1 MNKIK
6 NANDIKI
13 NCLPPPQL
21 MYSSEWEEMQHG
33 WPASQIFSERARWS
47 ESEMQEE
54 FSDTT
59 GQRELSDVLY
69 NDSVD
74 KILNITVSYRTDGE
88 RPNYIGDIK

>member
-1 MNKIK
+1 
-6 NANDIKI
+6 
-13 NCLPPPQL
+13 
-21 MYSSEWEEMQHG
+21 
-33 WPASQIFSERARWS
+33 
-47 ESEMQEE
+47 MQEE